1 MAQTTSTGADTS
13 LTTETVE
20 LICPFWHDSHS
31 SLPAVAAVH
40 GPPSSDYIFR
50 MAKDITTLADIVRTH
65 GVSRASD
72 NSLIEGE
79 RTRTWGELYE
89 RSIRVANALQAAGVG
104 VQDRVAFLDKNSI
117 EHFEVFYGCAL
128 INAVSV
134 DINWRLAPPEVEFI
148 VNDAAAKVLVVH
160 ADFWPVIE
168 AIRANLTT
176 TQLIVVIGGT
186 GGDIDYETWVNSGA
200 ATDPAVVSASED
212 VAFQLYSSGTTGRPK
227 GVMLTNNNF
236 FVMLP
241 GARTFWKLS
250 DDMINLVAM
259 PLFHIGGGGWATAGQ
274 FVGSSSII
282 VREMDPNAVI
292 QLIEKH
298 KITHGFLVPAV
309 LQFMLMMPSVKEAD
323 FSSLQLM
330 VYGASPISL
339 EVLTNSVETFKCD
352 FMQVYGLTET
362 TGATTLLPSEDHD
375 PKGPNAHR
383 LRSCG
388 VPAPGV
394 EIRIID
400 NATGKELPAREVGE
414 IWCKSPQVMKGYWNN
429 PKATAESITPDG
441 WFKTGDAG
449 YRDEDGYIYIHDR
462 VKDMIVSGGENVY
475 PAEVESALMSHPAI
489 ADVAVIGVPH
499 EKWGETVK
507 AIVVKKADVAVT
519 EAEIIEFSKGL
530 LARFK
535 CPTSVDWIDALPR
548 NPSGKILKKDLR
560 APYWEGRERMVN

>member
-40 GPPSSDYIFR
+40 GPPSSDYIFL

-72 NSLIEGE
+72 NSLIEGD

>member
-40 GPPSSDYIFR
+40 GPPPSDYIFR

>member
-31 SLPAVAAVH
+31 SFPAVAAVH
-40 GPPSSDYIFR
+40 GPPSSDYIFL

>member
-31 SLPAVAAVH
+31 SFPAVAAVH
-40 GPPSSDYIFR
+40 GPPPSDYIFR

-72 NSLIEGE
+72 NSLIEGD

>member
-160 ADFWPVIE
+160 ADFWPVVE

-227 GVMLTNNNF
+227 GVMHTNNNF

>member
-117 EHFEVFYGCAL
+117 EPFEVFYGCAL

>member
-72 NSLIEGE
+72 NSLIEGD

-352 FMQVYGLTET
+352 FMQVYDLTET

>member
-1 MAQTTSTGADTS
+1 MRGRSVTMAQTTSTGADTS

-31 SLPAVAAVH
+31 SFPAVAAVH
-40 GPPSSDYIFR
+40 GPPPSDYIFR

-65 GVSRASD
+65 GVARASD
-72 NSLIEGE
+72 NSLIEGD

-160 ADFWPVIE
+160 ADFWPVVE

-186 GGDIDYETWVNSGA
+186 GGDTDYETWVNSGA
-200 ATDPAVVSASED
+200 TTDPGVQSASED

-339 EVLTNSVETFKCD
+339 EVLTNSVEAFKCD

-388 VPAPGV
+388 LPAPGV
-394 EIRIID
+394 EIRIMD
-400 NATGKELPAREVGE
+400 NDTGKELPAREVGE

-548 NPSGKILKKDLR
+548 NPSGKILKKDL
-560 APYWEGRERMVN
+560 YQEKK

>member
-31 SLPAVAAVH
+31 SFPAVAAVH
-40 GPPSSDYIFR
+40 GPPPSDYIFR

-160 ADFWPVIE
+160 ADFWPVVE

>member
-31 SLPAVAAVH
+31 SFPAVAAVH

-72 NSLIEGE
+72 NSLIEGD

-160 ADFWPVIE
+160 ADFWPVVE

-212 VAFQLYSSGTTGRPK
+212 IAFQLYSSGTTGRPK